1 MAELAGDTWA
11 HCSACR
17 KGIPFSKIHW
27 VCSVSTC
34 NRARM
39 QLVFCSVSCW
49 DSHVATLRHR
59 DAWAVE
65 ARAPTRAA
73 AAAGEGSAV
82 NDYPE
87 PAAPAV
93 PRSEAPTQ
101 PLGRPTMGGAT
112 IASPGGSPSAVASP
126 PRRIVSSTA
135 TTTPVASGGPASSSP
150 VAPPQAMTGAGA
162 PTLSSAF
169 ERDVLIVVSKMK
181 KYIKD
186 RSGMNTSDAVAE
198 DLSEHVRAVC
208 DDAIRAAAADGRKT
222 VLDRDVPRPRR

>member
-1 MAELAGDTWA
+1 
-11 HCSACR
+11 
-17 KGIPFSKIHW
+17 
-27 VCSVSTC
+27 
-34 NRARM
+34 M

-87 PAAPAV
+87 PAAPSV

-112 IASPGGSPSAVASP
+112 IASPGGSPSALTSP
-126 PRRIVSSTA
+126 PRRIVSPGA
-135 TTTPVASGGPASSSP
+135 PAASGGPVSSSP
-150 VAPPQAMTGAGA
+150 AAPSPAMTAGAGA

-169 ERDVLIVVSKMK
+169 EREVLIVVSKMK
-181 KYIKD
+181 KYIKE

-198 DLSEHVRAVC
+198 DLSEHVRAIC

>member
-1 MAELAGDTWA
+1 MAEPDDDVWLL
-11 HCSACR
+11 CSACR
-17 KGIPFSKIHW
+17 KAIPFGGTHW

-34 NRARM
+34 NRART

-73 AAAGEGSAV
+73 AAAGQGSAV

-87 PAAPAV
+87 PAAPAG

-101 PLGRPTMGGAT
+101 PLGRPSMVGGGGGPT
-112 IASPGGSPSAVASP
+112 VASPGGASALTSP
-126 PRRIVSSTA
+126 PRRIVSPVTPA
-135 TTTPVASGGPASSSP
+135 APVASGAPVSSSQP
-150 VAPPQAMTGAGA
+150 STAGG

-169 ERDVLIVVSKMK
+169 ERDVLIVV
-181 KYIKD
+181 
-186 RSGMNTSDAVAE
+186 
-198 DLSEHVRAVC
+198 
-208 DDAIRAAAADGRKT
+208 
-222 VLDRDVPRPRR
+222 